1 MGMAVPDTVMFPE
14 EYERLQTI
22 VQSLLQEANAKVVFL
37 VDKNGQQI
45 ASAGQLEHIDTTSMA
60 SLAAGN
66 VAATDG
72 LARLMGDNQFSVLF
86 HEGDPDSI
94 HISVVND
101 RMILV
106 VVFDVR
112 SSLGLV
118 RLRIRKAQE
127 NLVEIF
133 QEMDRKAA
141 QSAGKGPSMD
151 SPFVEITDDDIDALF
166 AD

>member
-1 MGMAVPDTVMFPE
+1 MGMAVPDTVMYPE
-14 EYERLQTI
+14 EYERLQTV
-22 VQSLLQEANAKVVFL
+22 VQALLQDANAKIVFL

-45 ASAGQLEHIDTTSMA
+45 ASAGQLENIDTTSMA

-72 LARLMGDNQFSVLF
+72 LARLMGDNEFSVLF

-127 NLVEIF
+127 NLQEIF
-133 QEMDRKAA
+133 LLMDKKAS
-141 QSAGKGPSMD
+141 QNAGKGPSMD

>member
-1 MGMAVPDTVMFPE
+1 MGMAVSDTVMFPE
-14 EYERLQTI
+14 EYEKLEQVVR
-22 VQSLLQEANAKVVFL
+22 SLLQDANAKVVFL

-45 ASAGQLEHIDTTSMA
+45 ASAGQMDNIDTTSLA
-60 SLAAGN
+60 SLTAGN
-66 VAATDG
+66 VAASDG
-72 LARLMGDNQFSVLF
+72 LARLLGDNEFSVLF
-86 HEGDPDSI
+86 HEGEPDSI

-106 VVFDVR
+106 VVFDMR

-118 RLRIRKAQE
+118 RLRVRKSHE
-127 NLVEIF
+127 NLVVILR
-133 QEMDRKAA
+133 EMDAKAA
-141 QSAGKGPSMD
+141 KAASAGPAAD